1 MINTRSPFFIN
12 VDEVNLTSSRLNLY
26 IYTGTKITDRGNITY
41 QLNSTAVSNKISFEI
56 SELIDDFIN
65 VEFDGNY
72 KGEVVWVDYQI
83 QNTINGVEGSFGSI
97 VSNSAVGG
105 YNTFEEGGN
114 INENGLMITN
124 DLIIKYDD
132 NALVLPVNVNVAKNI
147 TMLYDGSQVSSEALS
162 TTSESDEVIQY
173 VSNTGLDI
181 TSYID
186 YVEEQ
191 GGMFEDNQ
199 CIKNFIADYPTMP
212 VDRVIIEDIDGS
224 IRVVKVRDIGEC
236 LYDVK
241 KLTFVNKHGVLQD
254 FWCFKATQTS
264 IRVTEEK
271 FNANIINN
279 GTYNTCKHQT
289 SILNKTAQKSLILTT
304 GFVDERYNEVIEEL
318 LMSKQVWITEGTRV
332 MPVLIANSSFNFKTK
347 LDDKLIN
354 YRFNINYAHELL
366 NNVR

>member
-26 IYTGTKITDRGNITY
+26 IYTGTKIIDRGNITY

-132 NALVLPVNVNVAKNI
+132 NPLVLPVNTNVAKNI
-147 TMLYDGSQVSSEALS
+147 SMLLKGDEMQVVNLL
-162 TTSESDEVIQY
+162 TTVESDEVIQY
-173 VSNTGLDI
+173 VSNEGLNVK
-181 TSYID
+181 TFKEYILD
-186 YVEEQ
+186 
-191 GGMFEDNQ
+191 GGGS
-199 CIKNFIADYPTMP
+199 FIESQNLKDFVSDFPTMP
-212 VDRVIIEDIDGS
+212 VDRVIIEDIDGT
-224 IRVVKVRDIGEC
+224 IRTVKVRDIGEC

-332 MPVLIANSSFNFKTK
+332 MPVLIANSGFNFKTK